1 MSPVPGHGRP
11 ARQAEVE
18 DMEIRGASWRRTEFR
33 PAASRRQRLR
43 GGRFGLG
50 TQALESKSDPGH
62 ASSGSV
68 QGLWS
73 PTLPKASAI

>member
-33 PAASRRQRLR
+33 PAASRCQRLR
-43 GGRFGLG
+43 GVRFGLG
-50 TQALESKSDPGH
+50 TQAWKANLTPGM
-62 ASSGSV
+62 
-68 QGLWS
+68 
-73 PTLPKASAI
+73 P